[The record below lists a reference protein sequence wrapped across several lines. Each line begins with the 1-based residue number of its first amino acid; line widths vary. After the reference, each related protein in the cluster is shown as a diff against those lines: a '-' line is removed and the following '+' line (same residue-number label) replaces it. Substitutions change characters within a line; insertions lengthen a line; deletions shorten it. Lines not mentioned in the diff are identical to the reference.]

1 MKKYMLIAFGLLA
14 FLQNGCKKAALM
26 PYELSP
32 RITIYKNGITAGRD
46 SIIYSFAVKEETIA
60 YDTVK
65 LPVRIMGNVA
75 AHDRK
80 ISYAVIPDSTDAP
93 QENYEL
99 LPAIVPANS
108 HEGMLWIKVKKT
120 NELKTKERR
129 IWISLKSS
137 EDFQPG
143 AKELQTYLIKLNNY
157 LTKPASWDEIR
168 FGEYSQAKYG
178 LIIRTTGYSDFTSLR
193 PEILIFIAGTG
204 RNALYAYLQENG
216 REMLDENELPVR
228 FP

>member
-32 RITIYKNGITAGRD
+32 QITIYKNGISAGRD
-46 SIIYSFAVKEETIA
+46 SVIYSFAVKEETVA
-60 YDTVK
+60 FDTIK
-65 LPVRIMGNVA
+65 IPVRIMGNVA

-80 ISYAVIPDSTDAP
+80 INYAVIPDSTDAP
-93 QENYEL
+93 AANYEL

-108 HEGMLWIKVKKT
+108 FESVLWVKVKKT
-120 NELKTKERR
+120 DELKTTERR
-129 IWISLKSS
+129 IWISLQTS

-143 AKELQTYLIKLNNY
+143 VKELQTYLIRLNNY
-157 LTKPASWDEIR
+157 LSKPASWDEIR

-178 LIIRTTGYSDFTSLR
+178 LIIRTTGYSDFTNLR
-193 PEILIFIAGTG
+193 PEVRIFIAGTG
-204 RNALYAYLQENG
+204 RNALYNYQLENG
-216 REMLDENELPVR
+216 EEMTDENGLPVR